1 MFTEPNQQLPVQVTS
16 VTVQKK
22 NKQRYSLYTYE
33 GFLIGVSEETL
44 LDLNLAKGTTVTH
57 ALFKKIQQK
66 ENRFAVKSYL
76 LKLLARRDHAR
87 RELLDK
93 ALRKDYSRE
102 VIQDIL
108 DELEQKGYLNEEAFT
123 EKFIADKFNL
133 NQWGPAKIRAH
144 LFKKGV
150 SKNIISKKLDT
161 FFEGKELDDTYLNLV
176 LKRKRRF
183 LKEEDL
189 YKRKKKIF
197 DYLHRKG
204 FEPDSIFS
212 HMDKLMKAVSQ

>member
-1 MFTEPNQQLPVQVTS
+1 MV
-16 VTVQKK
+16 
-22 NKQRYSLYTYE
+22 
-33 GFLIGVSEETL
+33 GVSEETL
-44 LDLNLAKGTTVTH
+44 LDLNLAKGVTVTH
-57 ALFKKIQQK
+57 TLFKKIQR
-66 ENRFAVKSYL
+66 NL

-93 ALRKDYSRE
+93 ASRKDYPKE
-102 VIQDIL
+102 VIQSVIS
-108 DELEQKGYLNEEAFT
+108 ELEQKGYLNEEDFAK
-123 EKFIADKFNL
+123 KFIADKFNL
-133 NQWGPAKIRAH
+133 NQWGPAKIKAH

-150 SKNIISKKLDT
+150 SKSVISKKLGD
-161 FFEGKELDDTYLNLV
+161 FFEERELRETYLNLV

-189 YKRKKKIF
+189 YKRKKKVF

-212 HMDKLMKAVSQ
+212 HMDELLKAVSQ